1 MSSIP
6 VHGDEESISAISNSC
21 EDGDGI
27 ISIRVK
33 TNVGVWTVGDVTSTT
48 TIHDIMTKLR
58 DEHKASFVREFTK
71 DVAGDKK
78 LPYRMTV
85 GEAQLKDN
93 DIIFTQVKLW

>member
-6 VHGDEESISAISNSC
+6 VSGDEETISTTCNSC
-21 EDGDGI
+21 DDGDAK

-71 DVAGDKK
+71 DVAEDKK
-78 LPYRMTV
+78 LPHRMTV

-93 DIIFTQVKLW
+93 DMIFTQVKLW